1 MAKAPR
7 YGDIGP
13 DEPLEVLSKAVLR
26 ALWGGMLA
34 ESPAALGGDD
44 VEAIHDM
51 RVAIRR
57 LRNALRTFRDAHR
70 GKGLK
75 RIAKS
80 TRRLGR
86 TLGGVR
92 DADVH
97 LAVLRSALTRAPG
110 AERDGIAYA
119 IEQVGEQRGRALA
132 QFAIVLAQ
140 FDRDALEPALV
151 DG

>member
-13 DEPLEVLSKAVLR
+13 DEPIETLANAVLR
-26 ALWGGMLA
+26 TLWNATLSQSSA
-34 ESPAALGGDD
+34 VLRGDD

-57 LRNALRTFRDAHR
+57 LRSAFRTFGDCYPQ
-70 GKGLK
+70 KPLE
-75 RIAKS
+75 RIVRR

-86 TLGGVR
+86 KLGEVR

-97 LAVLRSALTRAPG
+97 LAALRSALAGAVEGERA
-110 AERDGIAYA
+110 GIALA
-119 IEQVGEQRGRALA
+119 IEHVGESRGHALA
-132 QFAIVLAQ
+132 QFAILLSQ
-140 FDRDALEPALV
+140 FDPHALTRMIEHE
-151 DG
+151 